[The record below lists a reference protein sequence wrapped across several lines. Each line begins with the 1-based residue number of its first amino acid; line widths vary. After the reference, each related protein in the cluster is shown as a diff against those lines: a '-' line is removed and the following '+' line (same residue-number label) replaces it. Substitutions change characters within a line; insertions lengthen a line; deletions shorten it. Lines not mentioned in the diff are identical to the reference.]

1 MKKFTNLLG
10 FALLL
15 NLLGFIALIAYRVN
29 FDIPATLQVMT
40 AFGYS
45 AVSPFMDIA
54 SVDLMKG
61 LQWFAVLLYT
71 VASFILVFISI
82 KSLNFLR
89 IIVSPLAL
97 TFSLSMILIVI
108 NGYYIDATSFDNL
121 GAFSDFWAL
130 LILPIQVANPG
141 LRAIAFSGLITTAV
155 LLTLVFHI
163 FVIIDSFQNPYVKK
177 QGLMIPIN
185 KEETLIADELS
196 NFVLP
201 SQIKVFSPIESTT
214 SANANPSTSSETQS
228 LLNSTP
234 IVVVPSGP
242 SMSET
247 SDVSDARQTVLQIK
261 EKIRALIRLQLLQ
274 AQQALAKSDTP
285 VIQEPEVLLPVEEQE
300 QVVHVVETPVIQEIK
315 PQEDAN
321 KPVQQPVKQVDV
333 SDIDQLES
341 KDQVTTLINE
351 ELIKYDSL
359 NREVMESLV
368 AEKIEQLIGT
378 ALDQYKQEV
387 VLMGEKT
394 LEETK
399 AKLQSAVPQSTQSL
413 LSNEELHQLIQ
424 QMIEQNPSYKK
435 LIDLTHVSE
444 KLIEKANDSSDSSQ
458 DSKITSTEIVNLIQS
473 QTFSQEQIQQLLDV
487 QQQKLLLDIKQFTN
501 KELNHLMTRDQFNQA
516 LNQLTQTKQD
526 LINQHQDIMTL
537 KDVVSQFQ
545 AETLSRIQ
553 PLQEKVQQSESNKVA
568 NIQIKPVEEA
578 FIVALMQKHLS
589 KLKSNESLEVIS
601 SIVATEVKKQTSE
614 ENRIN
619 TADVEKMIADAVAK
633 IPQSSPTVMPKVMS
647 EGDINKLVESKLSRV
662 INEEEIKRII
672 DTTLPKQ
679 ATPVVNDVVISSMVA
694 AEVKKQTSEENRINT
709 ADVEKMI
716 ADAVAKIS
724 KPVYIQENT
733 GSTMNNAN
741 SSYYGRMVSPSLT
754 IPVIRKK
761 NAKAPDNEKRAAQ
774 FKSVVSPDIGVT
786 RTGKK
791 KIIRIPFQDRMS
803 SADPMILS
811 HYDEL
816 KNYILSFQVK
826 SRISN
831 VGDIFRLHKEVYVKI
846 TIAGKGLKLYLA
858 LNPEDYKDGPIPVDD
873 ASDKKMYKDIPLV
886 FKVKSELSLKRAKKL
901 IDDLMAKKGLPQ
913 KEIPFLPWSKAFQK

>member
-177 QGLMIPIN
+177 QGRMIPIN

-242 SMSET
+242 SMTDT

-274 AQQALAKSDTP
+274 AKQALAKSDTP

-435 LIDLTHVSE
+435 LIDLAHVSE

-553 PLQEKVQQSESNKVA
+553 PLQEKLQQSESNKVA

-647 EGDINKLVESKLSRV
+647 EGDINKLVESKLPRV

-811 HYDEL
+811 QYDEL

-831 VGDIFRLHKEVYVKI
+831 VGDIFRLHKEEYVKI

-913 KEIPFLPWSKAFQK
+913 REIPFLPWSKAFQK